1 MFFILRIYS
10 FECISMLMSRYL
22 LLKLSRRA
30 ETSLFLFCLCGLMLF
45 LFPATLSAQDEA
57 QADTAAASTGSVT
70 LINID
75 GSIDP
80 TTLNYIERGL
90 TETQDRGDEAF
101 IIQLNTPGGLLNTT
115 QDIVELMLNTS
126 TPTVVYVA
134 PDGANA
140 GSAGTFIT
148 MAAHVAAMAPASSIG
163 AASPV
168 SMGGGEVDSVSQKK
182 IFNYTESFI
191 ENIAEKRGRNVEWAI
206 DAVRDGRASTSS
218 EALELNVID
227 VIAEN
232 RQDLLSQLHGMEI
245 EGRVLNTENAE
256 INEIEPNL
264 AERFFGFIIRPEVM
278 LILTLVALYGILGE
292 VSSPGAIIPGVS
304 GVIAL
309 ILLLYGVAAMPI
321 NTAGFLLIGLALI
334 LFAAEAFTPTYGIL
348 LGGGGV
354 SFFLGA
360 LMLFQDLP
368 EDMQVSLSWLIPATI
383 LTILVFA
390 WISYYGIRAQFTG
403 HRAGTEAMINKKA
416 KVKERVDENG
426 GVIFVDGERWNA
438 VSPSPIEAGEHCEI
452 VSFEGL
458 KVHVKPL
465 DDKPA

>member
-1 MFFILRIYS
+1 MLNLSSFFRFSARRATISGLFSCVCWMMF
-10 FECISMLMSRYL
+10 L
-22 LLKLSRRA
+22 LLA
-30 ETSLFLFCLCGLMLF
+30 
-45 LFPATLSAQDEA
+45 PALLAQDDA
-57 QADTAAASTGSVT
+57 PADTSDVDIGSVT

-90 TETQDRGDEAF
+90 TETQDRSDEAF
-101 IIQLNTPGGLLNTT
+101 IIQLNTPGGLLDTT
-115 QDIVELMLNTS
+115 EDIVELMLNTS

-168 SMGGGEVDSVSQKK
+168 TMGGGKVDSVSQKK

-191 ENIAEKRGRNVEWAI
+191 ESIAEKRGRNVDWAI

-227 VIAEN
+227 LIAEN
-232 RQDLLSQLHGMEI
+232 RQDLLIQLHGMEI
-245 EGRVLNTENAE
+245 DGRVLNTENAE

-292 VSSPGAIIPGVS
+292 VSNPGAIIPGVS

-403 HRAGTEAMINKKA
+403 HKAGTEAMINKKA
-416 KVKERVDENG
+416 KVKERIDENG

-438 VSPSPIEAGEHCEI
+438 VSPRPIEAGEHCEI

>member
-1 MFFILRIYS
+1 MMVLL
-10 FECISMLMSRYL
+10 CASRL
-22 LLKLSRRA
+22 V
-30 ETSLFLFCLCGLMLF
+30 
-45 LFPATLSAQDEA
+45 AQDEA
-57 QADTAAASTGSVT
+57 PADSATAENAGSVT

-90 TETQDRGDEAF
+90 EATQEREDEAL
-101 IIQLNTPGGLLNTT
+101 IIQLDTPGGLLNTT
-115 QDIVELMLNTS
+115 QEIVGLMLNTS
-126 TPTVVYVA
+126 TPIVVYVA
-134 PDGANA
+134 PDGSNA

-148 MAAHVAAMAPASSIG
+148 MAAHVAAMSPASSIG

-168 SMGGGEVDSVSQKK
+168 TMGGGEVDSVSQKK
-182 IFNYTESFI
+182 IFNFTESFI
-191 ENIAEKRGRNVEWAI
+191 ENIAERRDRNVDWAI
-206 DAVRDGRASTSS
+206 DAVRDGRSSTSE

-227 VIAEN
+227 LIAET
-232 RQDLLSQLHGMEI
+232 RQDLLEQLHGMEV
-245 EGRVLNTENAE
+245 EGRTLDTKNAE

-292 VSSPGAIIPGVS
+292 ISSPGAIIPGVS

-334 LFAAEAFTPTYGIL
+334 LFTAEAFTPTYGIL

-383 LTILVFA
+383 LTVLIFA

-403 HRAGTEAMINKKA
+403 HKAGAEAMVDKTA
-416 KVKERVDENG
+416 RVEERVDENG
-426 GVIFVDGERWNA
+426 GIIFINGERWNA
-438 VSPSPIEAGEHCEI
+438 ISSTPIEAGETCKI

-465 DDKPA
+465 EAPRRSEQA